1 MVNRR
6 APCEPLMRRPLAGL
20 TIADFYGPDTHL
32 PLRLAGALAG
42 RVAADLGARVLRF
55 EPAGGDPLRKMPP
68 FIAGTGI
75 SLAFLNAGKETILC
89 EHVEPER
96 MFGGADALITDA
108 SVSMGAGAPP
118 ITAILSLFKPGAEH
132 GPASEFTLMAL
143 GGLLDMVGDPEREPL
158 KLAGHQAAYAAGLA
172 AFTGIAA
179 ALCRAPVD
187 GRFPS
192 QTIEVSLLDTVIWLN
207 WKSVPSADASG
218 SSPTRMGAAAEWQV
232 LRCADGFAALVYQ
245 ENDWAQLKALIGD
258 PRLDAACFADRAG
271 RLLRGRELA
280 EIIEARFLRLTRRE
294 LHGLAFA
301 HRLPIGPVW
310 SPQELLAD
318 EQNLSR
324 DFLKSVEVEGGDSIA
339 MPRLPVIWGGKTF
352 APGPIAKTRAETAP
366 VADS

>member
-1 MVNRR
+1 MM
-6 APCEPLMRRPLAGL
+6 LRPLAGI
-20 TIADFYGPDTHL
+20 TIAELYGRDTPL

-42 RVAADLGARVLRF
+42 RVAADLGARVLRL
-55 EPAGGDPLRKMPP
+55 EPAGGDQLRKVPP
-68 FIAGTGI
+68 FIAGTSI
-75 SLAFLNAGKETILC
+75 SFAFLNAGKESILC
-89 EHVEPER
+89 ERVEPER
-96 MFGGADALITDA
+96 MLSGADALITD
-108 SVSMGAGAPP
+108 VHPKSMGSEAPP
-118 ITAILSLFKPGAEH
+118 IVAILSLFKPGAEH

-192 QTIEVSLLDTVIWLN
+192 QTVEVSLLDTVIWLN
-207 WKSVPSADASG
+207 WKSVPSAETSAPP
-218 SSPTRMGAAAEWQV
+218 PTRMGAAAEWQV

-245 ENDWAQLKALIGD
+245 ENDWAQLRTLVGD

-280 EIIEARFLRLTRRE
+280 EIIEERFLRLTRRD
-294 LHGLAFA
+294 LHSLALA

-310 SPQELLAD
+310 SPRELLAD
-318 EQNLSR
+318 QQNLSR
-324 DFLKSVEVEGGDSIA
+324 DFLKPVDVEEGGAIA
-339 MPRLPVIWGGKTF
+339 MPRLPVIWGGETF
-352 APGPIAKTRAETAP
+352 TPGRLCTAQTEIAP
-366 VADS
+366 VAAS